1 MTQPAVAA
9 GSVADLL
16 QAALAAVRDYNRTD
30 LVERLEREQARFAQ
44 PECTVLVVGEFKK
57 GKSTLVNA
65 LLNETIC
72 AVNAD
77 VATAV
82 TTLIRYGDA
91 PGAWVV
97 EATDGNGGEPRRVAI
112 AREAVAELTTEAP
125 AARQRAIQSIEVAV
139 PNDLLRNGLV
149 VIDTPGV
156 NGGLTAAHAA
166 ATLRALAMADA
177 VVFVSDASQEY
188 TAAELEFLH
197 RAIDLGVTAIG
208 VLTKVDVYPSWRK
221 VLDLDRGH
229 LARAGIDIDVLPLA
243 SPLRDYA
250 IAHDLADL
258 DEESGYPRLAEAL
271 TARALAREAVAARSA
286 ASSVVLT
293 LEQVEST
300 LLAERDGLVDPS
312 RTKQLIAKLEDAKA
326 ATDRLRSGAA
336 RWQQTLTDSF
346 GDMISNVDLDLAT
359 RLRDIRRA
367 GAEAIG
373 AADPALMWT
382 EFQTWLYQRTNNA
395 MVDHLSEIRSQAAEV
410 AAEVARH
417 FNVDAKDATPE
428 WKTASMEEQLS
439 ALNLGAPSF
448 EQLTMRELGFV
459 AVRGATT
466 SVVIAGMVGTFAG
479 MASFAT
485 LLIPVLTPVAAV
497 MAVALGRKSMKGAQD
512 AQLKQRRNE
521 ALRSLQLYLEETEL
535 VSRKTSRDMLRR
547 ANQTLRNHFQEQAE
561 EFHLSSTRNL
571 EAAAETVKLDRDEAK
586 RRLTEVTSEIE
597 QIGALLQAGRG
608 IVQRADAQPAPVPEA
623 RTALAAPVG
632 PVGPIGPGGPFGPL
646 GPA

>member
-16 QAALAAVRDYNRTD
+16 QAALAVVHDYNRTD
-30 LVERLEREQARFAQ
+30 LVERLQREQARFAQ

-65 LLNETIC
+65 LLTEAIC

-82 TTLIRYGDA
+82 TTLIRYGEVS
-91 PGAWVV
+91 GAWVV
-97 EATDGNGGEPRRVAI
+97 EATEGNGNGGEPRRVPI
-112 AREAVAELTTEAP
+112 AREAVAELTTEAA
-125 AARQRAIQSIEVAV
+125 AARQRAIQSVEVAV
-139 PNDLLRNGLV
+139 PHELLRNGLV

-286 ASSVVLT
+286 ASSVVQT
-293 LEQVEST
+293 LEQIEST
-300 LLAERDGLVDPS
+300 LVAERDGLVDPS
-312 RTKQLIAKLEDAKA
+312 RTKQLIAKLEDAKS

-367 GAEAIG
+367 GAEAI
-373 AADPALMWT
+373 AEADPASIWT

-395 MVDHLSEIRSQAAEV
+395 MVDHLTEIRSQAAEV

-497 MAVALGRKSMKGAQD
+497 MAVALGRKSMKGAQE

-561 EFHLSSTRNL
+561 EFHLSATRNL
-571 EAAAETVKLDRDEAK
+571 EAAAETIKLDRDEAK
-586 RRLTEVTSEIE
+586 RRLTEVTGEIE
-597 QIGALLQAGRG
+597 QVAGLLQAGRG
-608 IVQRADAQPAPVPEA
+608 IVRRADAQPAPPP
-623 RTALAAPVG
+623 TAPTASTG
-632 PVGPIGPGGPFGPL
+632 PVGPIGPV